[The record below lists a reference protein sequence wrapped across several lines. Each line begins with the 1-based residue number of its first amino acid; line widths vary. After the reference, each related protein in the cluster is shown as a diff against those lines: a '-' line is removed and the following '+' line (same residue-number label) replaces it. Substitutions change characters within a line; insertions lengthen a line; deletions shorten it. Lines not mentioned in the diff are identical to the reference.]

1 MTPRD
6 RAGRSRH
13 SEGTSVENSLE
24 TTGSQRKRGAELKL
38 KLTVSSFSALSNG
51 ALGSVPSCLKP
62 RTSFPICATGNALD
76 NNLSI

>member
-13 SEGTSVENSLE
+13 SEGMSVENSLE

-38 KLTVSSFSALSNG
+38 KLTDSLIILYVE
-51 ALGSVPSCLKP
+51 
-62 RTSFPICATGNALD
+62 
-76 NNLSI
+76 